1 MYEENLPGYTKCY
14 TAHKQRLIGEGQILD
29 CAELERTARVWAL
42 AELLFA
48 DTNRAARW
56 LAKPQ
61 RQLGGKSPLQQLAT
75 LNGARQ
81 VEHLLLQGF
90 EGFVF

>member
-1 MYEENLPGYTKCY
+1 MYENSLPGYTKCY
-14 TAHKQRLIGEGQILD
+14 AAHKQRLVDDGQIIECD
-29 CAELERTARVWAL
+29 ELERTARVWAL

-48 DTNRAARW
+48 DTSKAARW

-61 RQLGGKSPLQQLAT
+61 WQLGGKSPLQQLAT
-75 LNGARQ
+75 LNGALQ

>member
-1 MYEENLPGYTKCY
+1 MYEKSLPGYAKCY
-14 TAHKQRLIGEGQILD
+14 LAHKQRLVSDGQIID

-48 DTNRAARW
+48 DTNKAARW

-61 RQLGGKSPLQQLAT
+61 QQLGGKSPLQQLAT